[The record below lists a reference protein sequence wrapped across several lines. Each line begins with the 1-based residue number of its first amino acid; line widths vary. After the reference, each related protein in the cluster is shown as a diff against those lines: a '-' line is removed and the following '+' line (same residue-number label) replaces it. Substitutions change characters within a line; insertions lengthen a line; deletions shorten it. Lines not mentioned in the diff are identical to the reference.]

1 MKDNSFAYVIIALII
16 IIGSI
21 FIGITQKEGKEEY
34 NIVYTING
42 KKYEAIIYTNNTVK
56 IAYQNCIGDNCYI
69 ENKKYKYEQ
78 EKMEEYRKKIEE
90 NSNNFEEYDESKKYT
105 NIIYDVNSN
114 KALYD
119 KAITNDY
126 QLTHI
131 VEKILT
137 GNY

>member
-1 MKDNSFAYVIIALII
+1 MKDNLFGYVIIAIAI

-56 IAYQNCIGDNCYI
+56 VGYQNCIGDNCYI
-69 ENKKYKYEQ
+69 ETKEYKYAKD
-78 EKMEEYRKKIEE
+78 KMEEYRKKIEE
-90 NSNNFEEYDESKKYT
+90 YSNNFEEYDESKKYT

-119 KAITNDY
+119 KAFINDY
-126 QLTHI
+126 QLTDI
-131 VEKILT
+131 IGKILM